1 MIRWNI
7 KLWVALYIP
16 YFLGKQKMVSWLAS
30 LLKPVHTLFSIFKQ
44 FEYDFNAGLKYSSQ
58 SIVLESFLNDKF
70 DQDDRRFRIVNQE
83 LVFVPRFHFYQAE
96 YEAEP
101 SLVIHSY
108 FFAYEQHSPFFTY
121 FSNEQQGAMYSFLVT
136 YPLNLIIDLNEVRAA
151 VNFRRFA
158 SLRYKIV
165 KVEEDLIT
173 PIEFLTQEY
182 E

>member
-1 MIRWNI
+1 L

-16 YFLGKQKMVSWLAS
+16 YFLGKQTMVSWLAS
-30 LLKPVHTLFSIFKQ
+30 LLKPVHTLFSGFKE

-70 DQDDRRFRIVNQE
+70 DQDNRRLRVINQE
-83 LVFVPRFHFYQAE
+83 LVFVPRFHYFQAE
-96 YEAEP
+96 YEVDP
-101 SLVIHSY
+101 SLVAYSY
-108 FFAYEQHSPFFTY
+108 FYKSEPHSPFFTY
-121 FSNEQQGAMYSFLVT
+121 FSNEQLDAMYSFLVS
-136 YPLNLIIDLNEVRAA
+136 YPVSLILDLNEVRAA

-158 SLRYKIV
+158 GLRYKIV
-165 KVEEDLIT
+165 KVEDDLIT